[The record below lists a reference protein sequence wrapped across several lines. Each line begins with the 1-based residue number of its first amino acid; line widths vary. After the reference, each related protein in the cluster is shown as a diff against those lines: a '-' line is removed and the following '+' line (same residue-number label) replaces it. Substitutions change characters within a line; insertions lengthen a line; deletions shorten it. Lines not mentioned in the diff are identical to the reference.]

1 MAETLLLEVKHLKK
15 HFPIKG
21 GCSPKRSG
29 MSMLLMTST
38 LPWRKGKLSVSWG
51 KVVVENR
58 PLGARSCGSLNRR
71 TGRSISRG
79 RTSPPG
85 QECDAGF
92 AS

>member
-21 GCSPKRSG
+21 GCSLKRSG

-58 PLGARSCGSLNRR
+58 PLGARCGSLNRR
-71 TGRSISRG
+71 TGRSISRAG
-79 RTSPPG
+79 HHHPG